1 MNELDGVLH
10 IHNVESRKAVT
21 MISVHVHHMYVRMY
35 MYVQSQLKINCTC
48 KSVKVTFV
56 SKVP

>member
-21 MISVHVHHMYVRMY
+21 MISVHVCMYNR
-35 MYVQSQLKINCTC
+35 N
-48 KSVKVTFV
+48 
-56 SKVP
+56 